1 MVVEREEARRWVRRK
16 RNFYT
21 ILVVYL
27 GLSVLWFAID
37 VLTGTD
43 DWWFFWPML
52 GAGVLVAIIG
62 IAMFGITGLFD
73 GDWER
78 RQVDKYLQEHGGEKN
93 GGEAPG

>member
-1 MVVEREEARRWVRRK
+1 M
-16 RNFYT
+16 
-21 ILVVYL
+21 
-27 GLSVLWFAID
+27 LWFAID

-62 IAMFGITGLFD
+62 IAMFGISGLFD

>member
-1 MVVEREEARRWVRRK
+1 MGVEREEARRWVRRK

-62 IAMFGITGLFD
+62 IAMFGISGLFR

-78 RQVDKYLQEHGGEKN
+78 RQVDKYLQHHGGEKN
-93 GGEAPG
+93 GGKAPE

>member
-1 MVVEREEARRWVRRK
+1 MGVEREEARRWVRRK

-27 GLSVLWFAID
+27 GLSVLWLAID

-62 IAMFGITGLFD
+62 IAMFGVTGLFG

-78 RQVDKYLQEHGGEKN
+78 RQVDKYLQQHGGQKN
-93 GGEAPG
+93 EGDAPG

>member
-73 GDWER
+73 GD
-78 RQVDKYLQEHGGEKN
+78 
-93 GGEAPG
+93 

>member
-1 MVVEREEARRWVRRK
+1 MGVEREEARRWVRRK
-16 RNFYT
+16 RIFYA

-62 IAMFGITGLFD
+62 IAMFGITGLFG

-78 RQVDKYLQEHGGEKN
+78 RQVDKYLQQHGGPKN

>member
-1 MVVEREEARRWVRRK
+1 MGVEREEARRWVRRK

-62 IAMFGITGLFD
+62 IAMFGISGLFG
-73 GDWER
+73 GDWEH
-78 RQVDKYLQEHGGEKN
+78 RQVHKYLQQHGGEKN

>member
-1 MVVEREEARRWVRRK
+1 MGVEREEARRWVRRK

-27 GLSVLWFAID
+27 GLSVLWLAID

-62 IAMFGITGLFD
+62 IAMFGVTGLFG

-78 RQVDKYLQEHGGEKN
+78 RQVDKYLQQHEGQKN
-93 GGEAPG
+93 EGDAPG

>member
-1 MVVEREEARRWVRRK
+1 
-16 RNFYT
+16 
-21 ILVVYL
+21 
-27 GLSVLWFAID
+27 
-37 VLTGTD
+37 
-43 DWWFFWPML
+43 ML